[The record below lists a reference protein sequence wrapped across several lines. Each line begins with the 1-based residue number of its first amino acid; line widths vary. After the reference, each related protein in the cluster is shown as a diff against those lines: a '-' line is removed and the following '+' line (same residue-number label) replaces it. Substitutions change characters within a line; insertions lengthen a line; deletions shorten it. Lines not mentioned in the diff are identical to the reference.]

1 MTLTIPRLYSWNSH
15 RLIPKGVIA
24 SFHAR
29 FPEARLCYVNRTR
42 GRDTSSGREYNMVMD
57 LDILT
62 SPQLYSLEY
71 TFFKEATGPS
81 RSELPIM
88 ARIMRNSKKLRV
100 LRFVCEEDRRFHFED
115 YYGFYER
122 FGSDGH
128 GFKNLPFSA
137 FTLDD
142 QLEPLQELA
151 FLSDPLRA
159 DTFYDFTDSHC
170 NAWRFCMDWSKLVTL
185 DLGGQGPSPFF
196 EIFRGH
202 VPNLKSLSFTL
213 TRGGPQSIGVDN
225 VRIIGDFLDS
235 IKGLEEL
242 YITNASNGFFPI
254 LWSYVKKHGPTLRVL
269 KTTNLLNASWKWTK
283 VVLVELSQTC
293 PQLRSLTIDLEPEY
307 RIQANGEK
315 EFVWVCSEASCIIQP
330 IKQAANHCHC

>member
-1 MTLTIPRLYSWNSH
+1 M
-15 RLIPKGVIA
+15 
-24 SFHAR
+24 
-29 FPEARLCYVNRTR
+29 
-42 GRDTSSGREYNMVMD
+42 MD

-71 TFFKEATGPS
+71 TFFKEENYPS

-88 ARIMRNSKKLRV
+88 ARIMPKSKRLRI
-100 LRFVCEEDRRFHFED
+100 LRFVCEPDTRFHFED

-122 FGSDGH
+122 FGCDGL

-142 QLEPLQELA
+142 QLEPLQELV
-151 FLSDPLRA
+151 FSSDPMRA
-159 DTFYDFTDSHC
+159 ETFYDFTDSHC

-213 TRGGPQSIGVDN
+213 RRGAPQSIGVDS

-235 IKGLEEL
+235 IKSLEEL
-242 YITNASNGFFPI
+242 CVTNGSDGFFPI
-254 LWSYVKKHGPTLRVL
+254 LWSHVKNHGPTLRVL
-269 KTTNLLNASWKWTK
+269 KTTNILHPTRKWSKTS
-283 VVLVELSQTC
+283 LVDLSQVC
-293 PQLRSLTIDLEPEY
+293 PQLRILRIDLDQEY
-307 RIQANGEK
+307 NIQSNGEK
-315 EFVWVCSEASCIIQP
+315 ELVWVCTEASYITHQV
-330 IKQAANHCHC
+330 